1 MLKLAPLGRLFFAVA
16 MLAFGIQQV
25 VYLDFVTRAIPQLPA
40 SIGWHQVLACVSG
53 AFFFAAGLAII
64 TGRGARLAALALGA
78 VILVAFLLLYLPQ
91 LITTTPNGGLW
102 TSAGKGLAL
111 SGGAFIVAASLP
123 PQRLHRLATLGILF
137 FAAFLI
143 LCGIEHFIYVPF
155 VASLVP
161 SWIPGH
167 VFWTWFA
174 GLALIAGGLGIIVRK
189 TRRAA
194 ALLTGVMIFLWL
206 VMLHIPRALTDLHN
220 ANETTAVFEALAFA
234 GVSFLIAISGRR
246 A

>member
-40 SIGWHQVLACVSG
+40 SIGGHQILACVSG
-53 AFFFAAGLAII
+53 AFLFAAGLAII
-64 TGRGARLAALALGA
+64 TGRGAQLAALALGA
-78 VILVAFLLLYLPQ
+78 VILVAFVLLYLPR

-111 SGGAFIVAASLP
+111 SGGAFIVAASLR
-123 PQRLHRLATLGILF
+123 PQRFHRLSTIGILF
-137 FAAFLI
+137 FAAFLT

-155 VASLVP
+155 VATLVP

-167 VFWTWFA
+167 IFWTWFS
-174 GLALIAGGLGIIVRK
+174 GVALIAGGLGIIVPK
-189 TRRAA
+189 TRWVA
-194 ALLTGVMIFLWL
+194 ALLTGVMIFLWVL
-206 VMLHIPRALTDLHN
+206 ILHIPRALADLHN

-234 GVSFLIAISGRR
+234 GVSFLIATSRD
-246 A
+246 